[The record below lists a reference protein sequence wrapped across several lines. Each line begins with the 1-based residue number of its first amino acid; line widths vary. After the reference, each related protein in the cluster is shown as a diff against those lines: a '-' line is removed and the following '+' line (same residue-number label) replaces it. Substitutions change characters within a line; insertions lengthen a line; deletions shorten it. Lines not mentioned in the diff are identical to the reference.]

1 MNENNLPASG
11 TPVSEQ
17 PETPGNQPEKTDIL
31 GTVYELTEMLA
42 TVTIVVMLLFAFIL
56 RLNIVD
62 GQSMEQTL
70 YDGEYL
76 AVSDLFYEPT
86 PGDIVI
92 IHDISQDGYTNP
104 IVKRV
109 IATEGQTVDIRCD
122 FHNWHLYVDGKEV
135 DESAYR
141 YIATDTLL
149 LPEYKFPITVPE
161 GEIFVMGDN
170 RNHSADSR
178 QIEIGTIDTRCV
190 VGKAW
195 MRVMPFDRAAY
206 FKNPYRDL
214 ENR

>member
-1 MNENNLPASG
+1 MKNKKIPDPG
-11 TPVSEQ
+11 VPDTGKQ
-17 PETPGNQPEKTDIL
+17 PKEKEKADIL
-31 GTVYELTEMLA
+31 GTFYELTEMLA
-42 TVTIVVMLLFAFIL
+42 TVTVVVMLLFAFLL

-70 YDGEYL
+70 YHGEYL
-76 AVSDLFYEPT
+76 AVSDLFYDPT

-92 IHDISQDGYTNP
+92 IHDISQVGYGNP

-122 FHNWHLYVDGKEV
+122 FHNWHLYVDGVEV
-135 DESAYR
+135 DESSYR

-161 GEIFVMGDN
+161 GEIFVLGDN

-178 QIEIGTIDTRCV
+178 QIEIGTVDERCV

-195 MRVMPFDRAAY
+195 MRVMPFDRAEY
-206 FKNPYRDL
+206 FRNPYA
-214 ENR
+214 E

>member
-1 MNENNLPASG
+1 MNENKL
-11 TPVSEQ
+11 PVSGESENAPQ
-17 PETPGNQPEKTDIL
+17 PKPKEKADIPGTA
-31 GTVYELTEMLA
+31 YELIEMLA
-42 TVTIVVMLLFAFIL
+42 TVTVVVMLLFAFFL

-62 GQSMEQTL
+62 GDSMLQTL
-70 YDGEYL
+70 HEGEYL
-76 AVSDLFYEPT
+76 AVSDLFYEAT

-92 IHDISQDGYTNP
+92 VHDISQVGYANP

-122 FHNWHLYVDGKEV
+122 FHNWHLYVDGEEV

-141 YIATDTLL
+141 YLATDILL

-161 GEIFVMGDN
+161 GEIFVLGDN

-178 QIEIGTIDTRCV
+178 QIEIGTIDERCV

-195 MRVMPFDRAAY
+195 MRIMPFDKAMY
-206 FKNPYRDL
+206 FKNPYQK
-214 ENR
+214 

>member
-1 MNENNLPASG
+1 MNETNLPA
-11 TPVSEQ
+11 
-17 PETPGNQPEKTDIL
+17 PETPENTENEPKKKAEIL

-42 TVTIVVMLLFAFIL
+42 TVTVAVMLLFAFVL

-70 YDGEYL
+70 SEGEYL
-76 AVSDLFYEPT
+76 AVSDLFYEAT

-92 IHDISQDGYTNP
+92 IHDISQKGYENP

-122 FHNWHLYVDGKEV
+122 FHNWHLYVDGEEV

-141 YIATDTLL
+141 YIAEDELL

-161 GEIFVMGDN
+161 GEIFVLGDN

-195 MRVMPFDRAAY
+195 MRVMPMERAAY
-206 FKNPYRDL
+206 FENPYRDS
-214 ENR
+214 ENIE

>member
-1 MNENNLPASG
+1 MNANNHS
-11 TPVSEQ
+11 VSDGRIKKTEPKDGKKQ
-17 PETPGNQPEKTDIL
+17 KEKNDIP
-31 GTVYELTEMLA
+31 GTVYELIEMLA
-42 TVTIVVMLLFAFIL
+42 TVTIVVMLLFAFIV

-70 YDGEYL
+70 YGGEYL
-76 AVSDLFYEPT
+76 AVSNLFYEPT
-86 PGDIVI
+86 RGDIVI
-92 IHDISQDGYTNP
+92 IHDISQEGYTSP

-141 YIATDTLL
+141 YIATDALL

-161 GEIFVMGDN
+161 GEIFVLGDN

-178 QIEIGTIDTRCV
+178 QIEIGTVDTRCV

-195 MRVMPFDRAAY
+195 MRVMPFDRAMY
-206 FKNPYRDL
+206 FKNPY
-214 ENR
+214 NN

>member
-1 MNENNLPASG
+1 MNENNLSA
-11 TPVSEQ
+11 
-17 PETPGNQPEKTDIL
+17 PETEEKTENTENQPKPKEKIDIP
-31 GTVYELTEMLA
+31 GTAYELTEMLA
-42 TVTIVVMLLFAFIL
+42 TVTIVVMLLFAFVL

-62 GQSMEQTL
+62 GNSMEQTL
-70 YDGEYL
+70 SGGEYL
-76 AVSDLFYEPT
+76 AVSDLFYEAT

-92 IHDISQDGYTNP
+92 IHDISQVGYADP

-122 FHNWHLYVDGKEV
+122 FHNWHLYVDGEEV
-135 DESAYR
+135 NEDAYR
-141 YIATDTLL
+141 YLATDVLL

-161 GEIFVMGDN
+161 GEIFVLGDN

-195 MRVMPFDRAAY
+195 MRVMPFDKAEY
-206 FKNPYRDL
+206 FKNPYG
-214 ENR
+214 N

>member
-1 MNENNLPASG
+1 MKTKKTPAPG
-11 TPVSEQ
+11 APDA
-17 PETPGNQPEKTDIL
+17 GNQPKEKADIL
-31 GTVYELTEMLA
+31 GTLYELTEMLA
-42 TVTIVVMLLFAFIL
+42 TVTVVVMLLFAFLL

-70 YDGEYL
+70 YHGEYL

-86 PGDIVI
+86 RGDIVI
-92 IHDISQDGYTNP
+92 IHDISQAGYGNP

-122 FHNWHLYVDGKEV
+122 FHNWHLYVDGVEV
-135 DESAYR
+135 DEEAYR
-141 YIATDTLL
+141 YLATDTLL

-161 GEIFVMGDN
+161 GEIFVLGDN

-178 QIEIGTIDTRCV
+178 QIEIGTIDVRCV

-195 MRVMPFDRAAY
+195 MRVMPFDRAEY
-206 FKNPYRDL
+206 FRNPYA
-214 ENR
+214 E

>member
-1 MNENNLPASG
+1 MKENKLPAAEKS
-11 TPVSEQ
+11 
-17 PETPGNQPEKTDIL
+17 PEKTPGAAEKTDLL
-31 GTVYELTEMLA
+31 GTFYELTEMLA
-42 TVTIVVMLLFAFIL
+42 SVTIVVMLLFAFVL

-62 GQSMEQTL
+62 GQSMERTL
-70 YDGEYL
+70 HHGEYL
-76 AVSDLFYEPT
+76 AVSGLFYEPT

-92 IHDISQDGYTNP
+92 LHDVSQEGYTNP

-122 FHNWHLYVDGKEV
+122 FHNWHLYIDGEEV
-135 DESAYR
+135 DESDYR

-161 GEIFVMGDN
+161 GEIFVLGDN

-190 VGKAW
+190 VGKAL
-195 MRVMPFDRAAY
+195 MRVMPFDRVEY
-206 FKNPYRDL
+206 FRNPYA
-214 ENR
+214 E

>member
-1 MNENNLPASG
+1 MNENNLPAA
-11 TPVSEQ
+11 E
-17 PETPGNQPEKTDIL
+17 EAKAAGNQPKEKTDIL
-31 GTVYELTEMLA
+31 GTVYELAEMLA
-42 TVTIVVMLLFAFIL
+42 SVTIVVMLLFAFIL

-62 GQSMEQTL
+62 GESMLQTL
-70 YDGEYL
+70 YHGEYL

-86 PGDIVI
+86 RGDIVI
-92 IHDISQDGYTNP
+92 IHDVSQPGYENP

-122 FHNWHLYVDGKEV
+122 FHNWHLYVDGVEV

-161 GEIFVMGDN
+161 GEIFVLGDN

-178 QIEIGTIDTRCV
+178 QIEIGTIDERCV

-195 MRVMPFDRAAY
+195 MRVMPFSRAEY
-206 FKNPYRDL
+206 FRNPYA
-214 ENR
+214 E